1 MSGRKVLLLTASPRG
16 AVSVSRVL
24 GEHLLLR
31 LEERGLAIKTLALHP
46 ALEDEKR
53 MSELLAAVDLCS
65 LLLLAFPLYV
75 DQLPAPLIDLLRQVA
90 DRRQGRN
97 GERSERSEP
106 RQSLAALVQCGF
118 PETFHCRPAADITR
132 LFAAQA
138 GFRFLGCLACG
149 MGGAIGRRP
158 LGEAGAI
165 VRHQLRALDEAAAFL
180 ADDRDI
186 PAAIVAR
193 MGRAMMPRWFYNLV
207 AGWGWTRQARKFGS
221 AGRLRETPYADEP
234 PES

>member
-16 AVSVSRVL
+16 AASVSRVL

-31 LEERGLAIKTLALHP
+31 LEERGLAIKALELHP
-46 ALEDEKR
+46 ALGDEKR
-53 MSELLAAVDLCS
+53 MNELLAAVDMCS

-75 DQLPAPLIDLLRQVA
+75 DQLPAPLIDLLRQAA

-97 GERSERSEP
+97 GERSEP

-118 PETFHCRPAADITR
+118 PEAAHCRPAADVVR
-132 LFAAQA
+132 LFASQA

-158 LGEAGAI
+158 LPQAGPI
-165 VRHQLRALDEAAAFL
+165 VRHQLRALDEAAASL
-180 ADDRDI
+180 AEDREI
-186 PAAIVAR
+186 PAATVAR
-193 MGRAMMPRWFYNLV
+193 MGRAMMPRWFYNLA
-207 AGWGWTRQARKFGS
+207 AGWGWRQQAKRFATS
-221 AGRLRETPYADEP
+221 GRLREKPYGGGQP
-234 PES
+234 GN